1 MEFRSITIGRTDF
14 DMPGDALQALRA
26 EPGAGGKVHLHCMAG
41 IGRTGTVAVCL
52 LVEQGFT
59 AAEALALLQR
69 KWQVADQR
77 RWAAATPETEA
88 QRDFI
93 RRWPMARC

>member
-1 MEFRSITIGRTDF
+1 MEFRSITIDRAVF
-14 DMPGDALQALRA
+14 DTPGDALQALRA
-26 EPGAGGKVHLHCMAG
+26 VLGAGGKVYLHCMAG
-41 IGRTGTVAVCL
+41 IGRTSTVAACL

-93 RRWPMARC
+93 RRWPTARC